1 MSRFAVH
8 RAIPLRTGA
17 DTPVTTTA
25 SKTPRATDAEI
36 RQWVEDNRD
45 AFAAYDAMVDR
56 LGVFGDDERFS

>member
-8 RAIPLRTGA
+8 RATPRTGA

-25 SKTPRATDAEI
+25 SKTTRATDAEI

-45 AFAAYDAMVDR
+45 AFAAYDAYIDANG
-56 LGVFGDDERFS
+56 LFGDGKRLF